1 MMYVIKN
8 LMEELVQKYYEKIND
23 ELGVCK
29 CEKCKADVMALA

>member
-23 ELGVCK
+23 ELFANAK
-29 CEKCKADVMALA
+29 NAKPM